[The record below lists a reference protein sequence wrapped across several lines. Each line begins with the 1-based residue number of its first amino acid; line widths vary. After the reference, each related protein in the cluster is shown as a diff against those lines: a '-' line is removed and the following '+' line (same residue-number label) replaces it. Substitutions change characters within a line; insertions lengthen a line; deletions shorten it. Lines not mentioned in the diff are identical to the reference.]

1 MPSTP
6 TYRSAFISHAHA
18 DNARCAS
25 IAAHLRARG
34 VDVWIDLNNAQVAH
48 DLSDEINDQ
57 LGRRTAFV
65 LMVTANSNASHWVR
79 LERGAYI
86 SLASTPATRYVNGVE
101 RLIVSVRLSDEVPF
115 ILRGLLWI
123 DAIGKTDAQV
133 ADEIAAALIIRPGDA
148 FGVTPS
154 AQPSVAPSLPA
165 QAQRNDWDEIGIHA
179 RLYDLGFR
187 GWRVRR
193 TDVEFIL
200 PPTRDVAAGSFLMG
214 SADSD
219 GQAYDDEKPQYRIP
233 VGAFAIGTFP
243 VTVAEYALYLK
254 ANPGVAVPPTF
265 TYPKDVNWA
274 PKALWETSVSWDTQR
289 QQRADHPVVC
299 VSWFNARDYA
309 IWLAK
314 TTSQT
319 WRLPTEAE
327 WEKAARWDVARQV
340 SRIYPWGDTFDK
352 TCANTRPNDTEPGL
366 GRTTPVGSY
375 PTGKSPYDAQDMAG
389 NVWEWCSSL
398 YKEQYPYDAVASEI
412 LDNSTDVRVCRG
424 GAWGGSPWLARAAD
438 RGGDLPGYGSY
449 NLGFRVAR
457 GGAAGT
463 T

>member
-1 MPSTP
+1 MPNTP
-6 TYRSAFISHAHA
+6 TYRTAFISHAHA

-34 VDVWIDLNNAQVAH
+34 VNVWIDLANAQVAH
-48 DLSDEINDQ
+48 NLSAEINDQ
-57 LGRRTAFV
+57 LEQRTAFV
-65 LMVTANSNASHWVR
+65 LMVTDTSNHSHWV
-79 LERGAYI
+79 LQERGAYNA
-86 SLASTPATRYVNGVE
+86 LVNNDATRYIDGVE
-101 RLIVSVRLSDEVPF
+101 RLIVPVRLSAEVPA
-115 ILRGLLWI
+115 ILRGYLWI
-123 DAIGKTDAQV
+123 DAINKSDAQV
-133 ADEIAAALIIRPGDA
+133 ADEIATALRISPVIVDPPPPPPP
-148 FGVTPS
+148 VH
-154 AQPSVAPSLPA
+154 
-165 QAQRNDWDEIGIHA
+165 DWEEIGIHG

-187 GWRVRR
+187 GWRVKR
-193 TDVEFIL
+193 TGVEFIL

-214 SADSD
+214 SAESD
-219 GQAYDDEKPQYRIP
+219 KQAYDDEKPQYRIP

-254 ANPGVAVPPTF
+254 ANPSVAVPPTW

-289 QQRADHPVVC
+289 QQRQDHPVVA

-309 IWLAK
+309 AWLAK
-314 TTSQT
+314 ATGQP

-327 WEKAARWDVARQV
+327 WEKAARWDTVKQL
-340 SRIYPWGDTFDK
+340 SRIYPWGDTFD
-352 TCANTRPNDTEPGL
+352 TTRANTRPNDTEPGL

-375 PTGKSPYDAQDMAG
+375 PSGKSPYDAQDMAG

-398 YKEQYPYDAVASEI
+398 YKAQYPYDAAASEI

-424 GAWGGSPWLARAAD
+424 GSWNGIPRNARAAT
-438 RGGDLPGYGSY
+438 RGRFDPDGRYVA
-449 NLGFRVAR
+449 LGFRVVR